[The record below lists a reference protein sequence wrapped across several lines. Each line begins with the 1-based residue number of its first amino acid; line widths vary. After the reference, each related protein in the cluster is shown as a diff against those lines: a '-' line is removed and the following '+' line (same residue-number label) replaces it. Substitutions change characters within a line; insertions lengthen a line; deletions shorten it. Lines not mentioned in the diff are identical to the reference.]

1 MRVRA
6 SVSFK
11 ADPEPPQWV
20 MDLYTVKGAKWVLG
34 LAVGLVVALIGAP
47 YLFGSVFETSP
58 RDIRTYVQVATMQLA
73 VALLAT
79 YIPVSRAGE
88 NPSEALT
95 VRLTSRGDRLS
106 LFYHRRRLTALDP
119 VPWTV

>member
-1 MRVRA
+1 MALEVDESKGQ

-47 YLFGSVFETSP
+47 YLFGSVFETSL
-58 RDIRTYVQVATMQLA
+58 RDIRTYTQVATMQLA

-79 YIPVSRAGE
+79 YIPVSRAGA

-95 VRLTSRGDRLS
+95 VRLTSGGI
-106 LFYHRRRLTALDP
+106 
-119 VPWTV
+119 V

>member
-1 MRVRA
+1 
-6 SVSFK
+6 
-11 ADPEPPQWV
+11 

-47 YLFGSVFETSP
+47 YLFGSVFETSL
-58 RDIRTYVQVATMQLA
+58 RDIRTYTQVATMQLA

-79 YIPVSRAGE
+79 YIPVSRAGA

-95 VRLTSRGDRLS
+95 VRLTSGGI
-106 LFYHRRRLTALDP
+106 
-119 VPWTV
+119 V